1 VAAPAVTQRM
11 SDLLGHVGAWAP
23 RAEQIAT
30 AEFLEDGEAFGAF
43 RLEMHRRLRE
53 RLEFLH
59 RAFTALAARGLPVE
73 SVAPEGTLYLS
84 VRLDLFG
91 RTVDGEPIRT
101 NEDIRRLLLVHAG
114 VAVVPFQAFGLER
127 EDGWFRLSV
136 GGVSMKAIE
145 AGMERLAAVLGRTGS

>member
-1 VAAPAVTQRM
+1 AVTQRM

-30 AEFLEDGEAFGAF
+30 AEFLDDAAAFATF

-53 RLEFLH
+53 RLEYLH
-59 RAFTALAARGLPVE
+59 AAFQKLAARGLPVE

-84 VRLDLFG
+84 ARIGLFG
-91 RTVDGEPIRT
+91 RTIDGETMHT
-101 NEDIRRLLLVHAG
+101 NDDIRRLLLRRAG

-127 EDGWFRLSV
+127 E
-136 GGVSMKAIE
+136 
-145 AGMERLAAVLGRTGS
+145 